1 MWQAVYLTCALF
13 PLLQNK
19 AASFQ
24 TTHRD
29 ARHRLST
36 AGWVTRKKHTCLS
49 LFSSKQRRLKMY
61 VNYCF
66 SHPSSSSFSLFLTTL
81 YGWILSFRWSKFRLR
96 SLLHHRPGPSRCRH
110 LGRETEEVST
120 QPRVCKKKKEMVY
133 YES

>member
-1 MWQAVYLTCALF
+1 MYLTCALF
-13 PLLQNK
+13 PLRQNK

-29 ARHRLST
+29 PRHRLST
-36 AGWVTRKKHTCLS
+36 AGWVTRKKHMCLS

-61 VNYCF
+61 VNYRF
-66 SHPSSSSFSLFLTTL
+66 SHPSSFSLIITTL

-120 QPRVCKKKKEMVY
+120 QPRVCKKKGMIY